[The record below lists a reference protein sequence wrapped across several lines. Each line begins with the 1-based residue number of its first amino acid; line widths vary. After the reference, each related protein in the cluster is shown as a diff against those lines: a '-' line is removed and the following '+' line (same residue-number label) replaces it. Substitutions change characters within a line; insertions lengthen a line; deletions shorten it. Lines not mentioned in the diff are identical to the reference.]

1 MGKSYALMSP
11 QPPQHSRSEDNR
23 YISRFHEPNQSANTL
38 KSQGSSSGAQGG
50 AADNPADGN
59 QGKEQ
64 PSELTTST
72 SLNQAKHDAPI
83 DMWVYEVG
91 LDNLGNTCFM
101 NSVLQCLLHVEPLI
115 RYFVRTNIESHLN
128 LASPK
133 KGALAVAFKQL
144 VTSIYK
150 RAGNKGGSV
159 SPAGIQKAVSKKAG
173 SWYTLPFSDFPFCFA
188 HWAGGRLCT
197 VFNGLPAAG

>member
-1 MGKSYALMSP
+1 MSP
-11 QPPQHSRSEDNR
+11 QPPQHSRSED
-23 YISRFHEPNQSANTL
+23 SRFLSRYNDQNQVANND
-38 KSQGSSSGAQGG
+38 KSKGSSNGAVGCS
-50 AADNPADGN
+50 DPAEPRK
-59 QGKEQ
+59 GKE
-64 PSELTTST
+64 PTSEVSNLVSQN
-72 SLNQAKHDAPI
+72 SAKEDGPI
-83 DMWVYEVG
+83 DMWMYEVG

-115 RYFVRTNIESHLN
+115 RYFVRTNIETQLN

-159 SPAGIQKAVSKKAG
+159 SPAGIQKAVSDSKCV
-173 SWYTLPFSDFPFCFA
+173 FDE
-188 HWAGGRLCT
+188 GRN
-197 VFNGLPAAG
+197 V